1 MKSMRKLIFAIVFL
15 IVASNQ
21 NAWSQITVGGDDE
34 EFALDYNKPKQ
45 YEIGGISVSG
55 IKFLD
60 NYALIKLTGLEIGDK
75 IQIPGD
81 KISGA
86 IKKLWVQ
93 GLFDDIQINI
103 TKVDGQLIFFDIA
116 LKERP
121 RLSRFSFVGIKKSE
135 ADDIR
140 ERIKLVSGKVVNENL
155 INNTKNSIQ
164 KYYTE
169 KGYLNAKVDIIES
182 VDSIMTNSVL
192 LKIKID
198 KNKKVKIEKINI
210 IGNTALS
217 AKKVKKLMKETKEK
231 GWYKIFNNSKYQE
244 KEYGDDKAAII
255 EHYNELGYRDAK
267 ITSDTVYDVNKKA
280 VIIEINLHEG
290 PKYYFGDINFYG
302 NTKYSTETLKG
313 ILAINKGDIYNKKV
327 LQTRL
332 EMNPNGRD
340 IGSLYLDD
348 GYLFFNVDQQE
359 KQVYN
364 DTIDMDMIIR
374 EGPQATID
382 RVIVRGNEKT
392 NDKVILREIR
402 TKPGQ
407 KFSRSEIIRTN
418 RELSQLG
425 YFDPEKIGVN
435 PKPDPVKG
443 TVDIEYTVIERPSD
457 QIELSGG
464 FGGGRAVGTLGL
476 SLTNLSMRNALK
488 GKFDPL
494 PTGDGQKLSIRAQ
507 TNGLYYQSYSL
518 SFSEP
523 WLGGKKPNYFTA
535 SIFRTTQSN
544 CYAKGNSLRQS
555 IKINGASVSLGK
567 RLQKPD
573 DYFVLNNSLSYQQY
587 DLNNYGGFLFKK
599 GKSHNISLT
608 NVISRNSTDQPIYPR
623 SGSNISLTLQFTP
636 PYSLFSK
643 TDYTTAINEVKY
655 EYIEYHKW
663 KFDASFF
670 TRIAGDLVLN
680 SKAQFG
686 FLGYYN
692 NDIGVS
698 PFERFKLGGDG
709 LAGFDFLRGSEII
722 GMRGYQNNS
731 IVPDQ
736 NFGSIGAPIFNKFT
750 LELRHPI
757 TMNQS
762 ATIFG
767 LVFAEAGNTYATFKN
782 FNPYNNMKRSVG
794 AGVRIFLPIFGLLG
808 LDYGYGFD
816 KIPGD
821 AGAGGGQFHF
831 SIGQQ
836 F

>member
-1 MKSMRKLIFAIVFL
+1 MSMKKLIFAVLFL
-15 IVASNQ
+15 IFSQ
-21 NAWSQITVGGDDE
+21 HQAWSQIAIGNEDE
-34 EFALDYNKPKQ
+34 FSLDYNKPKQ
-45 YEIGGISVSG
+45 YEIGGITISG

-60 NYALIKLTGLEIGDK
+60 SYALIKLTGLEVGDK
-75 IQIPGD
+75 IQVPGD

-93 GLFDDIQINI
+93 GLFDDIQINV
-103 TKVDGQLIFFDIA
+103 TKVDGELIFFDIA

-121 RLSRFSFVGIKKSE
+121 RLSRFSFSGIKKSE
-135 ADDIR
+135 ADEIR
-140 ERIKLVSGKVVNENL
+140 ERIKLVSGKVVNDNL
-155 INNTKNSIQ
+155 INNTKNSIE

-169 KGYLNAKVDIIES
+169 KGYLNAKINIVES
-182 VDSIMTNSVL
+182 KDSIMTNSVM
-192 LKIKID
+192 LKINID
-198 KNKKVKIEKINI
+198 KNKKVKIESINI
-210 IGNTALS
+210 TGNSALS
-217 AKKVKKLMKETKEK
+217 AKKIKKLMKETKEK

-244 KEYGDDKAAII
+244 KEYSDDKALVI

-267 ITSDTVYDVNKKA
+267 IIRDSVYDFDKKSLR
-280 VIIEINLHEG
+280 IDINIYEG
-290 PKYYFGDINFYG
+290 PKYYFGNINFYG

-313 ILAINKGDIYNKKV
+313 ILAINKGDIYSKKV

-348 GYLFFNVDQQE
+348 GYLFFNIDQQE

-364 DTIDMDMIIR
+364 DTIDMDMIVR

-382 RVIVRGNEKT
+382 KIIVRGNEKT

-476 SLTNLSMRNALK
+476 SLTNLSMKNALK

-507 TNGLYYQSYSL
+507 TNGLYYQSYSI

-544 CYAKGNSLRQS
+544 GWAKGSPNRTS
-555 IKINGASVSLGK
+555 IEINGASLSLGK
-567 RLQKPD
+567 RLKKPD
-573 DYFVLNNSLSYQQY
+573 DFFVLNNSVSYQQY
-587 DLNNYGGFLFKK
+587 NLDNWGGFLFRK
-599 GKSHNISLT
+599 GKSHNISFT

-623 SGSNISLTLQFTP
+623 SGSNISLSLQFTP
-636 PYSLFSK
+636 PFSLLSDKDYK
-643 TDYTTAINEVKY
+643 TASNEVKY
-655 EYIEYHKW
+655 QFIEYHKW

-670 TRIAGDLVLN
+670 TRITGDLVLN

-722 GMRGYQNNS
+722 GLRGYQNNS
-731 IVPDQ
+731 IIPDASA
-736 NFGSIGAPIFNKFT
+736 GTLGAPIYNKFT

-767 LVFAEAGNTYATFKN
+767 LIFAEAGNTYSTFRN
-782 FNPYNNMKRSVG
+782 FNPYNNMKRSAGV
-794 AGVRIFLPIFGLLG
+794 GVRIFLPIFGLLG

-821 AGAGGGQFHF
+821 PGAGGGQFHF

>member
-1 MKSMRKLIFAIVFL
+1 MKKLFFAFSILFCFNT
-15 IVASNQ
+15 SSF
-21 NAWSQITVGGDDE
+21 SQIVVGNESNEIDIT
-34 EFALDYNKPKQ
+34 LDYNKPKEF
-45 YEIGGISVSG
+45 EIGGINITGV
-55 IKFLD
+55 KFLD
-60 NYALIKLTGLEIGDK
+60 SYALIKLTGLEIGDK
-75 IQIPGD
+75 IQIPSD

-93 GLFDDIQINI
+93 GLFEDISISISKIDGNLVFFNINL
-103 TKVDGQLIFFDIA
+103 T
-116 LKERP
+116 ERP
-121 RLSRFSFVGIKKSE
+121 RLSRFSFSGIKKSE

-140 ERIKLVSGKVVNENL
+140 ERIKLVSGKVVNDNL
-155 INNTKNSIQ
+155 INNTKQTIT

-169 KGYLNAKVDIIES
+169 KGYLNAKINIVES
-182 VDSIMTNSVL
+182 RDSIMQNSVM
-192 LKIKID
+192 LKINIDKNSKVKID
-198 KNKKVKIEKINI
+198 KILITGNKSLSSKKI
-210 IGNTALS
+210 
-217 AKKVKKLMKETKEK
+217 KKLMKETKER
-231 GWYKIFNNSKYQE
+231 GWYKIFNSSKYQE
-244 KEYGDDKAAII
+244 KEYIADKASVI
-255 EHYNELGYRDAK
+255 EKYNELGYRDAK
-267 ITSDTVYDVNKKA
+267 IIRDTVYDVNKKA
-280 VIIEINLHEG
+280 LVIELDIYEG
-290 PKYYFGDINFYG
+290 PKYYFGTINFYG
-302 NTKYSTETLKG
+302 NTKYSTETLQS
-313 ILAINKGDIYNKKV
+313 ILAIKKGETYSKKT

-340 IGSLYLDD
+340 ISSLYLDD

-359 KQVYN
+359 KLVYN
-364 DTIDMDMIIR
+364 DTIDMDLIIR

-382 RVIVRGNEKT
+382 RIIVRGNEKT

-435 PKPDPVKG
+435 PKPDPIKG
-443 TVDIEYTVIERPSD
+443 TVDIEYTVVERPSD

-476 SLTNLSMRNALK
+476 SLTNLSMKNALA

-507 TNGLYYQSYSL
+507 TNGLFYQSYSL

-523 WLGGKKPNYFTA
+523 WLGGKKPNFFTA

-544 CYAKGNSLRQS
+544 GYKKGDALRQA
-555 IKINGASVSLGK
+555 IEINGVSVSLGK
-567 RLQKPD
+567 RLKKPD
-573 DYFVLNNSLSYQQY
+573 DFFLINNSVSYQVY
-587 DLNNYGGFLFKK
+587 NLSNYSGFLFAN
-599 GKSHNISLT
+599 GKSKNISLT
-608 NVISRNSTDQPIYPR
+608 TVLSRNSTDQPIYPR
-623 SGSNISLTLQFTP
+623 SGSNISLSLQITP
-636 PYSLFSK
+636 PFSLL
-643 TDYTTAINEVKY
+643 TGIDYTVAASNVKY

-670 TRIAGDLVLN
+670 TRLVGDLVLN
-680 SKAQFG
+680 SKANFG
-686 FLGYYN
+686 FLGFYN
-692 NDIGVS
+692 NDIGIS

-722 GMRGYQNNS
+722 GLRGYQNNS
-731 IVPDQ
+731 IVPNQ
-736 NFGSIGAPIFNKFT
+736 NFGSIGAPIYNKFT

-816 KIPGD
+816 EIPGD
-821 AGAGGGQFHF
+821 PGAGGGQFHF

>member
-1 MKSMRKLIFAIVFL
+1 MKKLFFAIIILLNF
-15 IVASNQ
+15 NT
-21 NAWSQITVGGDDE
+21 NAFSQIIMGNESDE
-34 EFALDYNKPKQ
+34 IDFLLDYNKPREF
-45 YEIGGISVSG
+45 EIGGITISG
-55 IKFLD
+55 VKFLD
-60 NYALIKLTGLEIGDK
+60 SYALIKLTGLEVGDK
-75 IQIPGD
+75 IQIPSD

-93 GLFDDIQINI
+93 GLFEDIQVSI
-103 TKVDGQLIFFDIA
+103 TKIDGNLAFFDIK
-116 LKERP
+116 LTERP
-121 RLSRFSFVGIKKSE
+121 RLSRFSFSGIKKSE
-135 ADDIR
+135 ADEIR
-140 ERIKLVSGKVVNENL
+140 ERIKLVSGKVVNDNL
-155 INNTKNSIQ
+155 VNNTKQSIT
-164 KYYTE
+164 KYYNE
-169 KGYLNAKVDIIES
+169 KGFLNANINIVETR
-182 VDSIMTNSVL
+182 DSIMLNSVM
-192 LKIKID
+192 LKINID
-198 KNKKVKIEKINI
+198 KNQKVKIEQIAITGNKDLSSKKI
-210 IGNTALS
+210 
-217 AKKVKKLMKETKEK
+217 KKLMKETKER
-231 GWYKIFNNSKYQE
+231 GWYKIFNSSKYQE
-244 KEYGDDKAAII
+244 KEFVNDKASII
-255 EHYNELGYRDAK
+255 EKYNELGYRDAK
-267 ITSDTVYDVNKKA
+267 IIRDTVYDLNKKA
-280 VIIEINLHEG
+280 LRIELDIYEG
-290 PKYYFGDINFYG
+290 PKYYFGNINFYG
-302 NTKYSTETLKG
+302 NTKYSTETLQG
-313 ILAINKGDIYNKKV
+313 ILAIKKGETYSKKT

-340 IGSLYLDD
+340 ISSLYLDD

-359 KQVYN
+359 KLVYN
-364 DTIDMDMIIR
+364 DTIDMDLIIR

-382 RVIVRGNEKT
+382 RVVVRGNEKT

-435 PKPDPVKG
+435 PKPDPIKG
-443 TVDIEYTVIERPSD
+443 TVDIEYTVMERPSD

-476 SLTNLSMRNALK
+476 SLTNLSMKNALA
-488 GKFDPL
+488 GKFNPL

-507 TNGLYYQSYSL
+507 TNGLFFQSYSL

-523 WLGGKKPNYFTA
+523 WLGGKKPNFFTA

-544 CYAKGNSLRQS
+544 GFRKGDASRQS
-555 IKINGASVSLGK
+555 IEINGVSFSLGK
-567 RLQKPD
+567 RLKKPD
-573 DYFVLNNSLSYQQY
+573 DFFLINHSVSYQVY
-587 DLNNYGGFLFKK
+587 NLNNYAGFLFAN
-599 GKSHNISLT
+599 GKSKNISLT
-608 NVISRNSTDQPIYPR
+608 NVLSRNSTDQPIYPR
-623 SGSNISLTLQFTP
+623 SGSNISLSLQITP
-636 PYSLFSK
+636 PFSLF
-643 TDYTTAINEVKY
+643 TGIDYTNAASNVKY

-670 TRIAGDLVLN
+670 TRLVGDLVLN
-680 SKAQFG
+680 SKANFG
-686 FLGYYN
+686 FLGFYN
-692 NDIGVS
+692 DDIGNS

-722 GMRGYQNNS
+722 GLRGYQNNS
-731 IVPDQ
+731 IVPNQ
-736 NFGSIGAPIFNKFT
+736 NFGSIGAPIYNKFT

-767 LVFAEAGNTYATFKN
+767 LVFAEAGNTYATFRN

-808 LDYGYGFD
+808 LDYGFGFD
-816 KIPGD
+816 EIPGD
-821 AGAGGGQFHF
+821 PGAGGGQFHF

>member
-1 MKSMRKLIFAIVFL
+1 MKKLFFALIIFFVFK
-15 IVASNQ
+15 IDGY
-21 NAWSQITVGGDDE
+21 SQIVIGNTDDE
-34 EFALDYNKPKQ
+34 LNFELDYNKPREF
-45 YEIGGISVSG
+45 EIGGITVSG
-55 IKFLD
+55 IRFLD
-60 NYALIKLTGLEIGDK
+60 SYALVKLTGLEVGDK

-81 KISGA
+81 KIAGA

-93 GLFDDIQINI
+93 GLFEDIQVSI
-103 TKVDGQLIFFDIA
+103 TKIDGNLAFFDIK
-116 LKERP
+116 LTERP
-121 RLSRFSFVGIKKSE
+121 RLSRFSFTGVKKSE
-135 ADDIR
+135 ADEIR
-140 ERIKLVSGKVVNENL
+140 ERIKLVSGKVVNDNL
-155 INNTKNSIQ
+155 INNTRQSIL

-169 KGYLNAKVDIIES
+169 KGFLNAQVNIVETK
-182 VDSIMTNSVL
+182 DSIMQNSVM
-192 LKIKID
+192 LKINID
-198 KNKKVKIEKINI
+198 KNQKVKIEKII
-210 IGNTALS
+210 INGNSSLS
-217 AKKVKKLMKETKEK
+217 AKKIKKLMKETKEK
-231 GWYKIFNNSKYQE
+231 GWYKVFNSSKYQE
-244 KEYGDDKAAII
+244 KEYITDKQSII
-255 EHYNELGYRDAK
+255 DKYNELGYRDAK
-267 ITSDTVYDVNKKA
+267 IIRDTVFDVNKKA
-280 VIIEINLHEG
+280 LRIELDIYEG
-290 PKYYFGDINFYG
+290 PKYYFGNINFYG
-302 NTKYSTETLKG
+302 NIKYSTETLQG
-313 ILAINKGDIYNKKV
+313 ILAIKKGETYSKKT

-340 IGSLYLDD
+340 ISSLYLDD

-359 KQVYN
+359 KLVYN
-364 DTIDMDMIIR
+364 DTIDLDLIIR

-382 RVIVRGNEKT
+382 RVVVRGNEKT

-425 YFDPEKIGVN
+425 YFDPEKIGVQ
-435 PKPDPVKG
+435 PKPDPIKG
-443 TVDIEYTVIERPSD
+443 TVDIEYTVVERPSD

-476 SLTNLSMRNALK
+476 SLTNLSMKNALA

-507 TNGLYYQSYSL
+507 TNGLFFQSYSM

-523 WLGGKKPNYFTA
+523 WLGGKKPNFFTA

-544 CYAKGNSLRQS
+544 GFKKGDANRQS
-555 IKINGASVSLGK
+555 IEINGVSVSLGK
-567 RLQKPD
+567 RLKKPD
-573 DYFVLNNSLSYQQY
+573 DFFLINNSLSFQVYN
-587 DLNNYGGFLFKK
+587 LNNYAGFLFANGNSK
-599 GKSHNISLT
+599 NISLT

-623 SGSNISLTLQFTP
+623 SGSNISLSLQITP
-636 PYSLFSK
+636 PFSLF
-643 TDYTTAINEVKY
+643 TGINYATAAPNVKY

-670 TRIAGDLVLN
+670 TRLVGDLVLN
-680 SKAQFG
+680 SKANFG
-686 FLGYYN
+686 FLGFYN
-692 NDIGVS
+692 DDIGVS

-722 GMRGYQNNS
+722 GLRGYQNNS
-731 IVPDQ
+731 IVPNQ
-736 NFGSIGAPIFNKFT
+736 NFGSIGAPIYNKFT

-782 FNPYNNMKRSVG
+782 FNPYNNMKRSLG

-816 KIPGD
+816 QIPGD
-821 AGAGGGQFHF
+821 PGAGGGQFHF

>member
-1 MKSMRKLIFAIVFL
+1 MKKLFFVVILFFSFNIN
-15 IVASNQ
+15 SY
-21 NAWSQITVGGDDE
+21 SQIVIGNESGELDFT
-34 EFALDYNKPKQ
+34 LDYNKPREF
-45 YEIGGISVSG
+45 EIGGITISG
-55 IKFLD
+55 VKFLD
-60 NYALIKLTGLEIGDK
+60 SYALIKLTGLEVGDK

-93 GLFDDIQINI
+93 GLFEDIQVSI
-103 TKVDGQLIFFDIA
+103 TKIDGNLAFFDIKLA
-116 LKERP
+116 ERA
-121 RLSRFSFVGIKKSE
+121 RLSRFSFSGIKKSE

-140 ERIKLVSGKVVNENL
+140 ERIKLVSGKVVNDNL
-155 INNTKNSIQ
+155 INNTKQSIS
-164 KYYTE
+164 KYYIE
-169 KGYLNAKVDIIES
+169 KGFLNAKIDIVETR
-182 VDSIMTNSVL
+182 DSIMQNSVM
-192 LKIKID
+192 LKIIIDKNQKVKID
-198 KNKKVKIEKINI
+198 KILITGNNNLSSKKI
-210 IGNTALS
+210 
-217 AKKVKKLMKETKEK
+217 KKLMKETKER
-231 GWYKIFNNSKYQE
+231 GWYKIFNSSKYQE
-244 KEYGDDKAAII
+244 KDYIVDKESII
-255 EHYNELGYRDAK
+255 EKYNELGYRDAK
-267 ITSDTVYDVNKKA
+267 IIRDTVYDLNKKA
-280 VIIEINLHEG
+280 LRIELDIYEG
-290 PKYYFGDINFYG
+290 PKYYFGDIHFYG
-302 NTKYSTETLKG
+302 NTKYSTETLQS
-313 ILAINKGDIYNKKV
+313 ILAIKKGEIYSKRT

-340 IGSLYLDD
+340 ISSLYLDD

-359 KQVYN
+359 KLVYN
-364 DTIDMDMIIR
+364 DTIDMDLIIR

-382 RVIVRGNEKT
+382 RIIVRGNEKT

-435 PKPDPVKG
+435 PKPDPIKG
-443 TVDIEYTVIERPSD
+443 TVDIEYTVVERPSD

-476 SLTNLSMRNALK
+476 SLTNLSMKNALA
-488 GKFDPL
+488 GKFNPL

-507 TNGLYYQSYSL
+507 TNGLFYQSYSL

-523 WLGGKKPNYFTA
+523 WLGGKKPNFFTA
-535 SIFRTTQSN
+535 SVFRTTQSN
-544 CYAKGNSLRQS
+544 GFKRGDASRQA
-555 IKINGASVSLGK
+555 IEINGVSVSLGK
-567 RLQKPD
+567 RLKRPD
-573 DYFVLNNSLSYQQY
+573 DFFLINNSVSYQVY
-587 DLNNYGGFLFKK
+587 NLSNYAGFLFANGQSK
-599 GKSHNISLT
+599 NISLT
-608 NVISRNSTDQPIYPR
+608 NVLSRNSTDQPIYPR
-623 SGSNISLTLQFTP
+623 SGSNISLSLQITP
-636 PYSLFSK
+636 PFSLF
-643 TDYTTAINEVKY
+643 TGIDYTTAASNVKY

-670 TRIAGDLVLN
+670 TRLVGDLVLN
-680 SKAQFG
+680 SKANFG
-686 FLGYYN
+686 FLGFYN
-692 NDIGVS
+692 DDIGVS

-722 GMRGYQNNS
+722 GLRGYQNNS
-731 IVPDQ
+731 IVPNQ
-736 NFGSIGAPIFNKFT
+736 NFGSIGAPIYNKFT

-767 LVFAEAGNTYATFKN
+767 LVFAEAGNTYATFRN

-816 KIPGD
+816 QIPGD
-821 AGAGGGQFHF
+821 PGAGGGQFHF

>member
-1 MKSMRKLIFAIVFL
+1 MKKIVFAFFIL
-15 IVASNQ
+15 LCFQSD
-21 NAWSQITVGGDDE
+21 AWSQIVVGESNSLED
-34 EFALDYNKPKQ
+34 FTLDYNKPKEF
-45 YEIGGISVSG
+45 EIGGITISG
-55 IKFLD
+55 VKFLD
-60 NYALIKLTGLEIGDK
+60 NYALLKLTGLEIGDK
-75 IQIPGD
+75 VQVPGE
-81 KISGA
+81 KLSGA

-93 GLFDDIQINI
+93 GLFDDIKLSVVKI
-103 TKVDGQLIFFDIA
+103 DGNLIFFNIE
-116 LKERP
+116 LSERP
-121 RLSRFSFVGIKKSE
+121 RLSRFSFSGIKKSE
-135 ADDIR
+135 ADEIR

-164 KYYTE
+164 KYYIE
-169 KGYLNAKVDIIES
+169 KGYLNADINIVES
-182 VDSIMTNSVL
+182 KDSIMLNSVL
-192 LKIKID
+192 LKINIDKNQKVKID
-198 KNKKVKIEKINI
+198 KIIITGNKDLSSKKIR
-210 IGNTALS
+210 
-217 AKKVKKLMKETKEK
+217 KLMKETKQRS
-231 GWYKIFNNSKYQE
+231 YFNIFNSSKYQE
-244 KEYGDDKAAII
+244 KDFIDDKAAVI
-255 EHYNELGYRDAK
+255 EKYNELGYRDAK
-267 ITSDTVYDVNKKA
+267 IVRDTVYDLNKKSI
-280 VIIEINLHEG
+280 IIEMDIHEG
-290 PKYYFGDINFYG
+290 PKYYFGNINFYG
-302 NTKYSTETLKG
+302 NTKYSSETLQS
-313 ILAINKGDIYNKKV
+313 ILAIKKGEVYSKKT

-340 IGSLYLDD
+340 ISSLYLDD
-348 GYLFFNVDQQE
+348 GYLFFNIDQQE
-359 KQVYN
+359 KLVYN

-382 RVIVRGNEKT
+382 RITVRGNEKT

-407 KFSRSEIIRTN
+407 KFSRTEIIRTN

-443 TVDIEYTVIERPSD
+443 TVDIEYTVMERPSD

-476 SLTNLSMRNALK
+476 SLTNLSMSNAIK
-488 GKFDPL
+488 GKFNPL
-494 PTGDGQKLSIRAQ
+494 PTGDGQKLTIRAQ
-507 TNGLYYQSYSL
+507 TNGLFYQSYSL

-523 WLGGKKPNYFTA
+523 WLGGKKPNFFTA
-535 SIFRTTQSN
+535 SVFRTTQANGFS
-544 CYAKGNSLRQS
+544 KGDERRQS
-555 IKINGASVSLGK
+555 IEINGASISLGK
-567 RLQKPD
+567 RLKRPD
-573 DYFVLNNSLSYQQY
+573 DFFVLNNTLSYQVY
-587 DLNNYGGFLFKK
+587 DLKNWGSGFVFSD
-599 GKSHNISLT
+599 GKSKSISLT
-608 NVISRNSTDQPIYPR
+608 TVLSRNSTDQPIYPR
-623 SGSNISLTLQFTP
+623 SGSNISLSLQFTP
-636 PYSLFSK
+636 PVSLFTGIDYK
-643 TDYTTAINEVKY
+643 TAASNVKY

-670 TRIAGDLVLN
+670 TRIVGDLVLN

-692 NDIGVS
+692 NDIGIS

-722 GMRGYQNNS
+722 GLRGYQNNS
-731 IVPDQ
+731 IVP
-736 NFGSIGAPIFNKFT
+736 NATYGNLGAPIFNKFT

-767 LVFAEAGNTYATFKN
+767 LVFAEAGNTYAEFKN
-782 FNPYNNMKRSVG
+782 FNPYNNMKRSIG

-808 LDYGYGFD
+808 LDYGYGLD
-816 KIPGD
+816 QIPGNP
-821 AGAGGGQFHF
+821 GASGGQFHF

>member
-1 MKSMRKLIFAIVFL
+1 MSMKKLIIAILF
-15 IVASNQ
+15 ITFSQ
-21 NAWSQITVGGDDE
+21 HSAWSQIVIGNEDE
-34 EFALDYNKPKQ
+34 FVLDYNKPQK
-45 YEIGGISVSG
+45 YEIGGITVSG

-60 NYALIKLTGLEIGDK
+60 NYALVKLTGLEVGDK

-93 GLFDDIQINI
+93 GLFDDIKINV
-103 TKVDGQLIFFDIA
+103 TKIDGELIFLDIA

-121 RLSRFSFVGIKKSE
+121 RLSRFSFAGIKKSE
-135 ADDIR
+135 ADDLR
-140 ERIKLVSGKVVNENL
+140 ERIKLVSGKVLNENL
-155 INNTKNSIQ
+155 VNNTRNSIQ
-164 KYYTE
+164 KYYYE
-169 KGYLNAKVDIIES
+169 KGYLNAKVDLIET
-182 VDSIMTNSVL
+182 VDSIMTNSVM

-198 KNKKVKIEKINI
+198 KNSKVKIAKINI
-210 IGNTALS
+210 VGNKDIS
-217 AKKVKKLMKETKEK
+217 DKKIKKLMKETKEK

-244 KEYGDDKAAII
+244 KEYNDDKSLII
-255 EHYNELGYRDAK
+255 DYYNELGYRDAK
-267 ITSDTVYDVNKKA
+267 ILRDTVYDLNKKA
-280 VIIEINLHEG
+280 LVIDIDIYEG
-290 PKYYFGDINFYG
+290 PKYYFGNINFYG
-302 NTKYSTETLKG
+302 NTKYSTETLNG
-313 ILAINKGDIYNKKV
+313 ILAINKGDVYNKKV

-340 IGSLYLDD
+340 IASLYLDD

-364 DTIDMDMIIR
+364 DTIDMDLILR

-382 RVIVRGNEKT
+382 RIIVRGNEKT

-476 SLTNLSMRNALK
+476 SLTNLSMKNALK

-544 CYAKGNSLRQS
+544 GYEKGNSNRTS
-555 IKINGASVSLGK
+555 IEINGASVSLGK
-567 RLQKPD
+567 RLKKPD
-573 DYFVLNNSLSYQQY
+573 DYFVLNNSLSYQEY
-587 DLNNYGGFLFKK
+587 NLDNWGGFLFKK
-599 GKSHNISLT
+599 GKSHNISFT

-623 SGSNISLTLQFTP
+623 SGSNISLSLQFTP
-636 PYSLFSK
+636 PFSLFSK
-643 TDYTTAINEVKY
+643 TDYTTASNEVKY
-655 EYIEYHKW
+655 EFIEYHKW

-670 TRIAGDLVLN
+670 SRLAGDLVLN
-680 SKAQFG
+680 TKTQFG

-722 GMRGYQNNS
+722 GLRGYQNNS
-731 IVPDQ
+731 IVPDASS
-736 NFGSIGAPIFNKFT
+736 GTLGAPIFNKFT

-767 LVFAEAGNTYATFKN
+767 LVFAEAGNTYSTFRN
-782 FNPYNNMKRSVG
+782 FNPFNNMKRSAGV
-794 AGVRIFLPIFGLLG
+794 GVRIFLPIFGLLG

-816 KIPGD
+816 KIPGN

>member
-1 MKSMRKLIFAIVFL
+1 MKKIFFAILLLFS
-15 IVASNQ
+15 INTISY
-21 NAWSQITVGGDDE
+21 SQIVIGSESE
-34 EFALDYNKPKQ
+34 ELDFNLDYNKPREF
-45 YEIGGISVSG
+45 EIGGITISG
-55 IKFLD
+55 VKFLD
-60 NYALIKLTGLEIGDK
+60 SYALIKLTGLEIGDK
-75 IQIPGD
+75 VQIPGD

-93 GLFDDIQINI
+93 GLFEDIKISI
-103 TKVDGQLIFFDIA
+103 TKIDGNLVFLDIN
-116 LKERP
+116 LTERP
-121 RLSRFSFVGIKKSE
+121 RLSRFSFSGIKKSE

-140 ERIKLVSGKVVNENL
+140 ERIKLVSGKVVNDNL
-155 INNTKNSIQ
+155 INNTKQNIT
-164 KYYTE
+164 KYYNE
-169 KGYLNAKVDIIES
+169 KGYLNAKIDIVETR
-182 VDSIMTNSVL
+182 DSIMQNSVM
-192 LKIKID
+192 LKINID
-198 KNKKVKIEKINI
+198 KNSKVKIEKILI
-210 IGNTALS
+210 TGNKDLS
-217 AKKVKKLMKETKEK
+217 SKKIKKLMKETKEK
-231 GWYKIFNNSKYQE
+231 GWYKIFNSSKYQE
-244 KEYGDDKAAII
+244 KDFIADKESII
-255 EHYNELGYRDAK
+255 EKYNELGYRDAK
-267 ITSDTVYDVNKKA
+267 ILRDTVYDVNKKA
-280 VIIEINLHEG
+280 LHIELDIYEG
-290 PKYYFGDINFYG
+290 PKYYFGTINFYG
-302 NTKYSTETLKG
+302 NTKYSTETLQS
-313 ILAINKGDIYNKKV
+313 ILAIKKGETYSKKT

-340 IGSLYLDD
+340 ISSLYLDD

-359 KQVYN
+359 KLVYN
-364 DTIDMDMIIR
+364 DTIDMDLIIR

-382 RVIVRGNEKT
+382 RVTVRGNEKT

-435 PKPDPVKG
+435 PKPDPIKG
-443 TVDIEYTVIERPSD
+443 TVDIEYTVVERPSD

-476 SLTNLSMRNALK
+476 SLTNLSMKNALA

-507 TNGLYYQSYSL
+507 TNGLFYQSYSL

-523 WLGGKKPNYFTA
+523 WLGGKKPNFFTA

-544 CYAKGNSLRQS
+544 GYKKGDALRQA
-555 IKINGASVSLGK
+555 IEINGVSVSLGK
-567 RLQKPD
+567 RLKKPD
-573 DYFVLNNSLSYQQY
+573 DFFLINNSVSYQVY
-587 DLNNYGGFLFKK
+587 NLSNYSGFLFAN
-599 GKSHNISLT
+599 GKSKNISLT
-608 NVISRNSTDQPIYPR
+608 TVLSRNSTDQPIYPR
-623 SGSNISLTLQFTP
+623 SGSNISLSLQITP
-636 PYSLFSK
+636 PFSLF
-643 TDYTTAINEVKY
+643 TGIDYTVAESNVKY

-670 TRIAGDLVLN
+670 TRLVGDLVLN
-680 SKAQFG
+680 SKANFG
-686 FLGYYN
+686 FLGFYN
-692 NDIGVS
+692 NDIGIS

-722 GMRGYQNNS
+722 GLRGYQNNS
-731 IVPDQ
+731 IVPNQ
-736 NFGSIGAPIFNKFT
+736 NFGSIGAPIYNKFT

-767 LVFAEAGNTYATFKN
+767 LVFAEAGNTYADFKS

-816 KIPGD
+816 QIPGD
-821 AGAGGGQFHF
+821 PGAGGGQFHF

>member
-1 MKSMRKLIFAIVFL
+1 MSMKKLIIAILF
-15 IVASNQ
+15 ITFSQ
-21 NAWSQITVGGDDE
+21 HSAWSQIVIGNEDE
-34 EFALDYNKPKQ
+34 FVLDYNKPQK
-45 YEIGGISVSG
+45 YEIGGITVSG

-60 NYALIKLTGLEIGDK
+60 NYALIKLTGLEVGDK

-93 GLFDDIQINI
+93 GLFDDIKINV
-103 TKVDGQLIFFDIA
+103 TKIDGELIFLDIA

-121 RLSRFSFVGIKKSE
+121 RLSRFSFAGIKKSE
-135 ADDIR
+135 ADDLR
-140 ERIKLVSGKVVNENL
+140 ERIKLVSGKVLNENL
-155 INNTKNSIQ
+155 VNNTRNSIQ
-164 KYYTE
+164 KYYYE
-169 KGYLNAKVDIIES
+169 KGYLNAKVDLIET
-182 VDSIMTNSVL
+182 VDSIMSNSVM

-198 KNKKVKIEKINI
+198 KNSKVKIAKINI
-210 IGNTALS
+210 AGNKDIS
-217 AKKVKKLMKETKEK
+217 DKKIKKLMKETKEK

-244 KEYGDDKAAII
+244 KEYNDDKSLII
-255 EHYNELGYRDAK
+255 DYYNELGYRDAK
-267 ITSDTVYDVNKKA
+267 ILRDTVYDLNKKA
-280 VIIEINLHEG
+280 LVIDIDIYEG
-290 PKYYFGDINFYG
+290 PKYFFGNINFYG
-302 NTKYSTETLKG
+302 NTKYSTETLNG
-313 ILAINKGDIYNKKV
+313 ILAINKGDVYNKKV

-340 IGSLYLDD
+340 IASLYLDD

-364 DTIDMDMIIR
+364 DTIDMDLILR

-382 RVIVRGNEKT
+382 RIIVRGNEKT

-476 SLTNLSMRNALK
+476 SLTNLSMKNALK

-544 CYAKGNSLRQS
+544 GYEKGNANRTS
-555 IKINGASVSLGK
+555 IEINGASVSLGK
-567 RLQKPD
+567 RLKKPD
-573 DYFVLNNSLSYQQY
+573 DYFVLNNSLSYQEY
-587 DLNNYGGFLFKK
+587 NLDNWGGFLFKK
-599 GKSHNISLT
+599 GKSHNISFT

-623 SGSNISLTLQFTP
+623 SGSNISLSLQFTP
-636 PYSLFSK
+636 PFSLFSK
-643 TDYTTAINEVKY
+643 TDYTTASNEVKY
-655 EYIEYHKW
+655 EFIEYHKW

-670 TRIAGDLVLN
+670 SRLAGDLVLN
-680 SKAQFG
+680 TKTQFG

-722 GMRGYQNNS
+722 GLRGYQNNS
-731 IVPDQ
+731 IVPDASS
-736 NFGSIGAPIFNKFT
+736 GTLGAPIFNKFT

-767 LVFAEAGNTYATFKN
+767 LVFAEAGNTYATFRN
-782 FNPYNNMKRSVG
+782 FNPFNNMKRSAGV
-794 AGVRIFLPIFGLLG
+794 GVRIFLPIFGLLG

-816 KIPGD
+816 KIPGN

>member
-1 MKSMRKLIFAIVFL
+1 MSMKKLIFAIVL
-15 IVASNQ
+15 LLVSQ
-21 NAWSQITVGGDDE
+21 HNAWSQIAIGNEDE
-34 EFALDYNKPKQ
+34 FTLDYNKPKQ
-45 YEIGGISVSG
+45 YEIGGITVSG

-60 NYALIKLTGLEIGDK
+60 NYALIKLTGLEVGDK
-75 IQIPGD
+75 IQVPGD

-86 IKKLWVQ
+86 IKKLWIQ
-93 GLFDDIQINI
+93 GLFDDIQINVSKI
-103 TKVDGQLIFFDIA
+103 DGDLIFFDIA
-116 LKERP
+116 LTERP
-121 RLSRFSFVGIKKSE
+121 RLSRFSFAGIKKSE

-140 ERIKLVSGKVVNENL
+140 ERIKLVSGKVVNDNL
-155 INNTKNSIQ
+155 INNTKNNIE
-164 KYYTE
+164 KYYFE
-169 KGYLNAKVDIIES
+169 KGYLNAKIDIIES
-182 VDSIMTNSVL
+182 KDSIMANSVM

-198 KNKKVKIEKINI
+198 KNKKVKIQQINI
-210 IGNTALS
+210 TGNKSLS
-217 AKKVKKLMKETKEK
+217 AKKIKKMMKETKEK
-231 GWYKIFNNSKYQE
+231 GWYKIFNSSKFQE
-244 KEYGDDKAAII
+244 KEYTDDKALVI
-255 EHYNELGYRDAK
+255 EHYNDLGYRDAK
-267 ITSDTVYDVNKKA
+267 IVRDTVYDLNKKSL
-280 VIIEINLHEG
+280 VIDIEIYEG
-290 PKYYFGDINFYG
+290 PKYYFGNINFYG
-302 NTKYSTETLKG
+302 NTKYSTETLNG

-332 EMNPNGRD
+332 EMNPSGRD

-348 GYLFFNVDQQE
+348 GYLFFNIDQQE

-364 DTIDMDMIIR
+364 DTIDLDLVLR

-382 RVIVRGNEKT
+382 RVTVRGNEKT

-443 TVDIEYTVIERPSD
+443 TVDIEYTVMERPSD

-476 SLTNLSMRNALK
+476 SLTNLSMKNALK

-544 CYAKGNSLRQS
+544 GYEKGNAARQS
-555 IKINGASVSLGK
+555 IEINGVSVSLGK
-567 RLQKPD
+567 RLKKPD
-573 DYFVLNNSLSYQQY
+573 DYFVLNNSISYQQY
-587 DLNNYGGFLFKK
+587 DLNNYAGFLFVK

-623 SGSNISLTLQFTP
+623 SGSNISLTLQLTP
-636 PYSLFSK
+636 PFSLFSK
-643 TDYTTAINEVKY
+643 TDYTTASNEVKY

-670 TRIAGDLVLN
+670 TRLAGDLVLN
-680 SKAQFG
+680 TKAQFG

-709 LAGFDFLRGSEII
+709 LAGFDYLKGSEIV
-722 GMRGYQNNS
+722 GLRGYQNNS
-731 IVPDQ
+731 IVPDAST
-736 NFGSIGAPIFNKFT
+736 GSLGAPIYNKFT
-750 LELRHPI
+750 IEFRHPI

-794 AGVRIFLPIFGLLG
+794 AGVRIYLPIFGLLG

-816 KIPGD
+816 QIPGNP
-821 AGAGGGQFHF
+821 GAGGGQFHF

>member
-1 MKSMRKLIFAIVFL
+1 MKKLLFAL
-15 IVASNQ
+15 ILLFTFNIDGF
-21 NAWSQITVGGDDE
+21 SQIVIGNTDDE
-34 EFALDYNKPKQ
+34 LNFTLDYNKPREF
-45 YEIGGISVSG
+45 EIGGITISG
-55 IKFLD
+55 IRFLD
-60 NYALIKLTGLEIGDK
+60 SYALVKLTGLEVGDK

-86 IKKLWVQ
+86 IKKLWIQ
-93 GLFDDIQINI
+93 GLFEDIQVSI
-103 TKVDGQLIFFDIA
+103 TKIDGNLAFFDIK
-116 LKERP
+116 LTERP
-121 RLSRFSFVGIKKSE
+121 RLSRFSFSGIKKSE
-135 ADDIR
+135 ADEIR
-140 ERIKLVSGKVVNENL
+140 ERIKLVSGKVVNDNL
-155 INNTKNSIQ
+155 INNTRQSIL
-164 KYYTE
+164 KYYNE
-169 KGYLNAKVDIIES
+169 KGFLNADVKIVETK
-182 VDSIMTNSVL
+182 DSIMQNSVM
-192 LKIKID
+192 LKINID
-198 KNKKVKIEKINI
+198 KNQKVKIEKII
-210 IGNTALS
+210 ITGNSSLS
-217 AKKVKKLMKETKEK
+217 AKKIKKLMKETKEK
-231 GWYKIFNNSKYQE
+231 GWYKIFNSSKYQE
-244 KEYGDDKAAII
+244 KEYITDKQSII
-255 EHYNELGYRDAK
+255 EKYNELGYRDAK
-267 ITSDTVYDVNKKA
+267 IVRDTVYDVNKKA
-280 VIIEINLHEG
+280 LRIELDIYEG
-290 PKYYFGDINFYG
+290 PKYYFGNVNFYG
-302 NTKYSTETLKG
+302 NIKYSTETLQG
-313 ILAINKGDIYNKKV
+313 ILAIKKGDTYSKKT

-340 IGSLYLDD
+340 ISSLYLDD

-359 KQVYN
+359 KLVYN
-364 DTIDMDMIIR
+364 DTIDLDLIIR

-382 RVIVRGNEKT
+382 RITVRGNEKT

-425 YFDPEKIGVN
+425 YFDPEKIGVQ

-443 TVDIEYTVIERPSD
+443 TVDIEYTVVERPSD

-476 SLTNLSMRNALK
+476 SLTNLSMKNALA

-507 TNGLYYQSYSL
+507 TNGLFYQSYSI

-523 WLGGKKPNYFTA
+523 WLGGKKPNFFTG

-544 CYAKGNSLRQS
+544 GFSKGDDRRQS
-555 IKINGASVSLGK
+555 IEINGVSVSLGK
-567 RLQKPD
+567 RLKKPD
-573 DYFVLNNSLSYQQY
+573 DFFLINNSLSYQVY
-587 DLNNYGGFLFKK
+587 NLSNYAGFLFAN
-599 GKSHNISLT
+599 GKSKNISLT

-623 SGSNISLTLQFTP
+623 SGSNISLSLQITP
-636 PYSLFSK
+636 PFSLF
-643 TDYTTAINEVKY
+643 TGVNYATAEPNVKY

-670 TRIAGDLVLN
+670 TRLVGDLVLN
-680 SKAQFG
+680 SKANFG

-692 NDIGVS
+692 DDIGVS

-722 GMRGYQNNS
+722 GLRGYQNNS
-731 IVPDQ
+731 IVPNQ
-736 NFGSIGAPIFNKFT
+736 NFGSIGAPIYNKFT

-816 KIPGD
+816 QIPGD
-821 AGAGGGQFHF
+821 PGAGGGQFHF

>member
-1 MKSMRKLIFAIVFL
+1 MSMKKLIIAILF
-15 IVASNQ
+15 ITFSQ
-21 NAWSQITVGGDDE
+21 HSAWSQIVIGNEDE
-34 EFALDYNKPKQ
+34 FVLDYNKPQK
-45 YEIGGISVSG
+45 YEIGGITVSG

-60 NYALIKLTGLEIGDK
+60 NYALIKLTGLEVGDK

-93 GLFDDIQINI
+93 GLFDDIKINVSKI
-103 TKVDGQLIFFDIA
+103 DGELVFLDIA

-121 RLSRFSFVGIKKSE
+121 RLSRFSFAGIKKSE
-135 ADDIR
+135 ADDLR
-140 ERIKLVSGKVVNENL
+140 ERIKLVSGKVLNENL
-155 INNTKNSIQ
+155 VNNTRNSIQ
-164 KYYTE
+164 KYYYE
-169 KGYLNAKVDIIES
+169 KGYLNAKVDLIET
-182 VDSIMTNSVL
+182 VDSIMTNSVM

-198 KNKKVKIEKINI
+198 KKSKVKIAKINI
-210 IGNTALS
+210 VGNKDIS
-217 AKKVKKLMKETKEK
+217 DKKIKKLMKETKEK

-244 KEYGDDKAAII
+244 KEYNDDKSFII
-255 EHYNELGYRDAK
+255 DYYNELGYRDAK
-267 ITSDTVYDVNKKA
+267 ILRDTVYDINKKA
-280 VIIEINLHEG
+280 LVIDIDLYEG
-290 PKYYFGDINFYG
+290 PKYYFGNINFYG
-302 NTKYSTETLKG
+302 NTKYSTETLNG
-313 ILAINKGDIYNKKV
+313 ILAINKGDVYNKKV

-340 IGSLYLDD
+340 IASLYLDD

-364 DTIDMDMIIR
+364 DTIDMDLILR

-382 RVIVRGNEKT
+382 RIIVRGNEKT

-476 SLTNLSMRNALK
+476 SLTNLSMKNALK

-523 WLGGKKPNYFTA
+523 WLGGRKPNYFTA

-544 CYAKGNSLRQS
+544 GYEKGNSSRTS
-555 IKINGASVSLGK
+555 IEINGASVSLGK
-567 RLQKPD
+567 RLKKPD
-573 DYFVLNNSLSYQQY
+573 DYFVLNNSLSYQEY
-587 DLNNYGGFLFKK
+587 NLDNWGGFLFKK
-599 GKSHNISLT
+599 GKSHNISFT

-623 SGSNISLTLQFTP
+623 SGSNISLSLQFTP
-636 PYSLFSK
+636 PFSLFSK
-643 TDYTTAINEVKY
+643 TDYTTASNEVKY
-655 EYIEYHKW
+655 EFIEYHKW

-670 TRIAGDLVLN
+670 SRLAGDLVLN
-680 SKAQFG
+680 TKTQFG

-722 GMRGYQNNS
+722 GLRGYQNNS
-731 IVPDQ
+731 IVPDASS
-736 NFGSIGAPIFNKFT
+736 GTLGAPIFNKFT

-767 LVFAEAGNTYATFKN
+767 LVFAEAGNTYATFRN
-782 FNPYNNMKRSVG
+782 FNPFNNMKRSAGV
-794 AGVRIFLPIFGLLG
+794 GVRIFLPIFGLLG

-816 KIPGD
+816 KIPGN

>member
-1 MKSMRKLIFAIVFL
+1 MKKLVFVVFVF
-15 IVASNQ
+15 IITQNQ
-21 NAWSQITVGGDDE
+21 AWSQIAIGGDE
-34 EFALDYNKPKQ
+34 EITLDYNRPKE
-45 YEIGGISVSG
+45 YEIGGITVSG

-60 NYALIKLTGLEIGDK
+60 NYALIKLTGLEVGDK
-75 IQIPGD
+75 IQVPGD

-86 IKKLWVQ
+86 IKKLWIQ

-103 TKVDGQLIFFDIA
+103 TKIDGQLIFFDIK

-121 RLSRFSFVGIKKSE
+121 RLSRFSFAGIKKSE

-164 KYYTE
+164 KYYAE
-169 KGYLNAKVDIIES
+169 KGYLNANIDIIES
-182 VDSIMTNSVL
+182 SDSVMMNSVM

-198 KNKKVKIEKINI
+198 KNKKVKIDKII
-210 IGNTALS
+210 IKGNS
-217 AKKVKKLMKETKEK
+217 SVSSKKIKKLMKETKER
-231 GWYKIFNNSKYQE
+231 GWYKIFNSSKFQE
-244 KEYGDDKAAII
+244 KEYADDKVAVI
-255 EHYNELGYRDAK
+255 EHYNEQGYRDAK
-267 ITSDTVYDVNKKA
+267 IVRDTVYDINKKSLI
-280 VIIEINLHEG
+280 VELDIYEG
-290 PKYYFGDINFYG
+290 PKYYFGNINFYG
-302 NTKYSTETLKG
+302 NTKYSTETLNG
-313 ILAINKGDIYNKKV
+313 ILAIKKGDVYNKKT
-327 LQTRL
+327 LLTRL

-340 IGSLYLDD
+340 IASLYLDD
-348 GYLFFNVDQQE
+348 GYLFFNIDQQE
-359 KQVYN
+359 KLVYN
-364 DTIDMDMIIR
+364 DTIDLDLIMR

-382 RVIVRGNEKT
+382 RVTVRGNEKT

-476 SLTNLSMRNALK
+476 NLTNLSMKNALK
-488 GKFDPL
+488 GKFNPL

-544 CYAKGNSLRQS
+544 GYEKGNSLRQS
-555 IKINGASVSLGK
+555 IEINGASVSLGK

-573 DYFVLNNSLSYQQY
+573 DYFVLNHSVSYQQY
-587 DLNNYGGFLFKK
+587 NLSNWGGFLFAK

-623 SGSNISLTLQFTP
+623 SGSNISLSLQLTP
-636 PYSLFSK
+636 PFSLFSK
-643 TDYTTAINEVKY
+643 TDYTTAANEIKY
-655 EYIEYHKW
+655 KFIEYHKW

-670 TRIAGDLVLN
+670 TRLAGDLVLN

-686 FLGYYN
+686 FLGFYN

-722 GMRGYQNNS
+722 GLRGYQNNS
-731 IVPDQ
+731 IVPNQ
-736 NFGSIGAPIFNKFT
+736 NYGSLGAPIYNKFT

-767 LVFAEAGNTYATFKN
+767 LVFAEAGNTYADFKN

-808 LDYGYGFD
+808 LDYGYGLD
-816 KIPGD
+816 EIPGD
-821 AGAGGGQFHF
+821 PGASGGQFHF

>member
-1 MKSMRKLIFAIVFL
+1 MSMKKL
-15 IVASNQ
+15 IVAILFLLFSQ
-21 NAWSQITVGGDDE
+21 QQAWSQISIGNDE
-34 EFALDYNKPKQ
+34 EFTLDYNKPKQ
-45 YEIGGISVSG
+45 YEIGGITISG

-60 NYALIKLTGLEIGDK
+60 SYALIKLTGLDVGDK
-75 IQIPGD
+75 IQVPGD

-93 GLFDDIQINI
+93 GLFDDIQINVSKI
-103 TKVDGQLIFFDIA
+103 DGDLIFFDIA

-121 RLSRFSFVGIKKSE
+121 RLSRFSFTGVKKSE
-135 ADDIR
+135 ADEIR
-140 ERIKLVSGKVVNENL
+140 ERIKLVSGKVVNDNL
-155 INNTKNSIQ
+155 INNTKNSIE

-169 KGYLNAKVDIIES
+169 KGYLNAKINIVES
-182 VDSIMTNSVL
+182 KDSIMTNSVML
-192 LKIKID
+192 RINID
-198 KNKKVKIEKINI
+198 KNKKVKIESINI
-210 IGNTALS
+210 TGNSALS
-217 AKKVKKLMKETKEK
+217 AKKIKKLMKETKEK

-244 KEYGDDKAAII
+244 KEYADDKAVVI

-267 ITSDTVYDVNKKA
+267 IIRDSVYDFDKKTLR
-280 VIIEINLHEG
+280 IDIDIYEG

-313 ILAINKGDIYNKKV
+313 ILAINKGDIYSKKV

-348 GYLFFNVDQQE
+348 GYLFFNIDQQE

-364 DTIDMDMIIR
+364 DTIDMDMIVR

-382 RVIVRGNEKT
+382 KIIVRGNEKT

-476 SLTNLSMRNALK
+476 SLTNLSMKNAFK

-507 TNGLYYQSYSL
+507 TNGLYYQSYSI

-544 CYAKGNSLRQS
+544 GWAKGSPNRTS
-555 IKINGASVSLGK
+555 IEINGASLSLGK
-567 RLQKPD
+567 RLKKPD
-573 DYFVLNNSLSYQQY
+573 DFFVLNNSVSYQQY
-587 DLNNYGGFLFKK
+587 NLDNWGGFLFKK
-599 GKSHNISLT
+599 GKSHNISFT

-623 SGSNISLTLQFTP
+623 SGSTISLSLQFTP
-636 PYSLFSK
+636 PFSLLSK
-643 TDYTTAINEVKY
+643 TDYKTASNEVKY
-655 EYIEYHKW
+655 EFIEYHKW

-670 TRIAGDLVLN
+670 TRLTGDLVLN
-680 SKAQFG
+680 SKVQFG

-722 GMRGYQNNS
+722 GLRGYQNNS
-731 IVPDQ
+731 IVPDASA
-736 NFGSIGAPIFNKFT
+736 GTLGAPIYNKFT

-767 LVFAEAGNTYATFKN
+767 LVFAEAGNTYSTFRN